1 MHAVSTN
8 QITDI
13 LSFNDNANSIVELA
27 SEIAQPG
34 IKFKRRNKRHNE
46 NCSSSWGFWV
56 TKTIKNKTKEQKRG
70 FLSMLL
76 FTPGA
81 ILLGNLLSGEEI
93 VRAGSENKKG
103 KGIARAG
110 YGSKMDF

>member
-1 MHAVSTN
+1 MRAVSTN

-46 NCSSSWGFWV
+46 NCSSS
-56 TKTIKNKTKEQKRG
+56 
-70 FLSMLL
+70 
-76 FTPGA
+76 
-81 ILLGNLLSGEEI
+81 
-93 VRAGSENKKG
+93 
-103 KGIARAG
+103 
-110 YGSKMDF
+110 